1 VRTRVAVALVMA
13 LVMAGGACGAR
24 GGPAAAAGKVKV
36 VAGFYPLAE
45 AAARVGG
52 DRVAVTNLT
61 PAGAEP
67 HDLEPTSKDLDRI
80 EAAAV
85 VLYLGHGF
93 QSGVEKAAKRAKATA
108 VDLLD
113 PAFGLVE
120 GVPDES
126 GHLGTDPHV
135 WLDPTL
141 MARIV
146 GKVQAALIA
155 ADPAGQSAYE
165 ANGAAYQ
172 AALAALDAAYRQGL
186 ATCDRKVIVT
196 AHAAFGYL
204 ARRYGL
210 VQDAVT
216 GLSPES
222 EPDPKRLAGL
232 AAKVRAQG
240 VTTVFYETLVSPKV
254 ARTLARET
262 GATAAALDP
271 IEGLTRQEQAAGKNY
286 LSLMGDNLA
295 ALRAALSCR

>member
-1 VRTRVAVALVMA
+1 VRTRVAIALVMA
-13 LVMAGGACGAR
+13 LAMVGGACGTR
-24 GGPAAAAGKVKV
+24 GGPAAAPGKIKV

-85 VLYLGHGF
+85 VLYLGRGF

-146 GKVQAALIA
+146 GEIQAALIA
-155 ADPAGQSAYE
+155 ADPAGRPAYE

-172 AALAALDAAYRQGL
+172 AALATLDVAYRQGL
-186 ATCDRKVIVT
+186 AACDRKAIVT

-210 VQDAVT
+210 VQDAIT

-222 EPDPKRLAGL
+222 EPDPKRLAEL
-232 AAKVRAQG
+232 AGKVRAQG
-240 VTTVFYETLVSPKV
+240 TTTVFYETLVSPKV
-254 ARTLARET
+254 AQTLARET
-262 GATAAALDP
+262 GASAAALDP
-271 IEGLTRQEQAAGKNY
+271 IEGLTKQEQAAGKDY

-295 ALRAALSCR
+295 ALRAALGCR